1 MDGLIRLLRFRK
13 TLSSITHYFF
23 SLDFFD
29 YYGGLRQK
37 KMKNVTKNTLNL
49 ETTILC
55 LKTKDFNN
63 IDFNK

>member
-29 YYGGLRQK
+29 YYGGLRK
-37 KMKNVTKNTLNL
+37 KDEKRDKKYTKFRDDNSLSKNPR
-49 ETTILC
+49 
-55 LKTKDFNN
+55 F
-63 IDFNK
+63 